1 MDSRA
6 DSANSKVRPAVGP
19 SKTLDWANLG
29 VGISRE
35 VNGHVECMWTAPTG
49 WSEPVFVRSSK
60 LEISGLS
67 SALNYGMQ
75 AYEGMKAV
83 RGSAGQILLFRPD
96 QHAARMQHSC
106 EYVSIPSVPKELF
119 IQCVS
124 LAVAQNAEFVPPFE
138 APAALYIR
146 PLALGTGAQ
155 LNIIPPTEFKFC
167 VFVQPTAAL
176 LGHASPV
183 DVLIIEKFDRAA
195 PRGTGSAKI
204 GGNYAPVMRWQRQ
217 AKQEGFG
224 LTLHLDSRT
233 QTEIEE
239 FSAAGFIGVKKSGDG
254 YRLVIPDSSSVIKSV
269 TSDTCVQLANAL
281 GWNVETRPVKYT
293 ELRDFDEVLAVGTA
307 AIVVP
312 IRSIV
317 RKSTSEVFTYDS
329 EGTGKCFKILFD
341 TILSAQR
348 GEEMSTSDWNLAVH
362 PPEY

>member
-1 MDSRA
+1 
-6 DSANSKVRPAVGP
+6 
-19 SKTLDWANLG
+19 
-29 VGISRE
+29 
-35 VNGHVECMWTAPTG
+35 
-49 WSEPVFVRSSK
+49 
-60 LEISGLS
+60 
-67 SALNYGMQ
+67 
-75 AYEGMKAV
+75 
-83 RGSAGQILLFRPD
+83 
-96 QHAARMQHSC
+96 MQHSC
-106 EYVSIPSVPKELF
+106 EYVSIPTVTEQLF
-119 IQCVS
+119 VKSVS
-124 LAVAQNAEFVPPFE
+124 LAVALNAEFVPPFE

-176 LGHASPV
+176 LGHASAV
-183 DVLIIEKFDRAA
+183 DVLIVEEFDRAA

-233 QTEIEE
+233 QSEIEE
-239 FSAAGFIGVKKSGDG
+239 FSAAGFIGVKKSGAG
-254 YRLVIPDSSSVIKSV
+254 YKLVVPDSASVIKSV

-281 GWNVETRPVKYT
+281 GWEVETRPVSPFLFLARFTLTFANCSLEVKCN
-293 ELRDFDEVLAVGTA
+293 ELSDFNEVLAVGTA

-329 EGTGKCFKILFD
+329 EDTGKCFKILFEM
-341 TILSAQR
+341 ILKAQR
-348 GEEMSTSDWNLAVH
+348 GEEASTSHWNLAVH
-362 PPEY
+362 APE